1 MRLQQQDYVMADRI
15 QRELLRRLPGDPVIA
30 EFSKYL
36 PSEALAQ
43 RRAVNGEGE
52 EAGADDY
59 YDEEEEKEEEEEP
72 EEPEEPEEQP
82 AAEEDQQAEIVKEGK
97 PEGEGAAEEKK
108 GGENSEYE
116 EE

>member
-43 RRAVNGEGE
+43 KRAVNGEPEEGGE
-52 EAGADDY
+52 AEES
-59 YDEEEEKEEEEEP
+59 YDEEEEAPEKEEEYDK
-72 EEPEEPEEQP
+72 EEPEEQQP
-82 AAEEDQQAEIVKEGK
+82 EEKEEDQQAEVV
-97 PEGEGAAEEKK
+97 
-108 GGENSEYE
+108 
-116 EE
+116 